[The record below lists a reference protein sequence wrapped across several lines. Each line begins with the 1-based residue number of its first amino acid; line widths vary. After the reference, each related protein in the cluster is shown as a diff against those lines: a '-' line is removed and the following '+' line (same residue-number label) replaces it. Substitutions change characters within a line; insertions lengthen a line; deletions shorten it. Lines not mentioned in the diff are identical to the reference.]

1 MQVTNTKQKKMQFC
15 QLRTCLHGGGGP
27 QIGEVTCEGS
37 PHLSCKRNQ
46 TKIRD
51 YVDRRVT
58 HQSGLP
64 HLPGVPDLHVNRP
77 LVNLFWQHN
86 SSEQVLMVFNCA
98 PC

>member
-15 QLRTCLHGGGGP
+15 QLRACLHGGGGP
-27 QIGEVTCEGS
+27 QIAEVTCET
-37 PHLSCKRNQ
+37 CKRNQ

-51 YVDRRVT
+51 SVDRRVT